1 MKTFLTLV
9 FVVCASRSF
18 AQSPGPRPL
27 EDDFLDRLVGSWVTT
42 GTTHNLPMPQTIQ
55 VDWVLNHQFV
65 RIDQKSTGNR
75 PGWNIPYEASHFIG
89 YDRMEKRYVLF
100 ALDVHGAA
108 GPRVA
113 YGSRQGNEIR
123 FEAAAGQQTVGM
135 RLTWRPESGTWRTVW
150 GSQPAGGEWQTVT
163 DLVMSRAK

>member
-1 MKTFLTLV
+1 MKTLLALV
-9 FVVCASRSF
+9 FITCASSSF
-18 AQSPGPRPL
+18 AQSSGPRPL
-27 EDDFLDRLVGSWVTT
+27 EDDLLDRLIGRWVAT
-42 GTTHNLPMPQTIQ
+42 GTTHKLQMPQTVQ

-135 RLTWRPESGTWRTVW
+135 RLTWQPESETWRTVW
-150 GSQPAGGEWQTVT
+150 GSQPAGGEFQTVT